1 MQENKLYF
9 RKFEGLLQRSHFV
22 LGMFLDDFAIAF
34 ITVPIFVPIV
44 SELGFDTV
52 WFAILFVLSMQT
64 AYLTPPFGY
73 NLFYMRSVTPKNI
86 SIYDIYL
93 AALPF
98 ILLQTFGLIIVFLF
112 PEIALWLPNKLF

>member
-1 MQENKLYF
+1 M
-9 RKFEGLLQRSHFV
+9 LLSFFV

-44 SELGFDTV
+44 SELGFDTI

-73 NLFYMRSVTPKNI
+73 NLFYMRSVAPKHI
-86 SIYDIYL
+86 TIYDIYK
-93 AALPF
+93 AATPF
-98 ILLQTFGLIIVFLF
+98 ILLQTLGLIIVFFF
-112 PEIALWLPNKLF
+112 PEIALWLPNKLFN